1 MSDRG
6 NNRSY
11 SLTNLEDAV
20 EDAITSDCTPEE
32 IYDTIRTTLRR
43 NLTYHRICVRTANE
57 VLRLVHGTEHKD
69 KVINLHEKEL
79 DQSLRDNYLPT
90 DSSQW
95 PDYTELPD
103 DDWRRIEDPHWSGT
117 GYGTTLDKG
126 KEMSYQEMIDAGY
139 EMTGEGI
146 WWPKDKEKEKEKE
159 DLFASMDG
167 VTEETPDYNNP
178 YVCAKIDELAGD
190 NRN

>member
-1 MSDRG
+1 MRDPDQ
-6 NNRSY
+6 SY
-11 SLTNLEDAV
+11 SLTNLEYAIEDAV
-20 EDAITSDCTPEE
+20 SSDCSPEE
-32 IYDTIRTTLRR
+32 IYETIRTTLRR
-43 NLTYHRICVRTANE
+43 TLTYHRVCVRTANE

-69 KVINLHEKEL
+69 KVISLHEKEL
-79 DQSLRDNYLPT
+79 DETLEEKPMNYQ
-90 DSSQW
+90 D
-95 PDYTELPD
+95 
-103 DDWRRIEDPHWSGT
+103 
-117 GYGTTLDKG
+117 
-126 KEMSYQEMIDAGY
+126 MIDAGY

-146 WWPKDKEKEKEKE
+146 WWPKDKEQEQEKE

>member
-1 MSDRG
+1 MIRMSDRET
-6 NNRSY
+6 NRSY
-11 SLTNLEDAV
+11 SLSNLEDAV

-69 KVINLHEKEL
+69 KVISLHEREL
-79 DQSLRDNYLPT
+79 DESLTNSDL
-90 DSSQW
+90 W
-95 PDYTELPD
+95 PDYTELP
-103 DDWRRIEDPHWSGT
+103 E
-117 GYGTTLDKG
+117 KE
-126 KEMSYQEMIDAGY
+126 KEMSYQDMIDAGY

-146 WWPKDKEKEKEKE
+146 WWPKDKEVK
-159 DLFASMDG
+159 
-167 VTEETPDYNNP
+167 EETPDYDNP

>member
-1 MSDRG
+1 MIRMSDRD
-6 NNRSY
+6 NRSY
-11 SLTNLEDAV
+11 SLTNLEDAI
-20 EDAITSDCTPEE
+20 EDALTSDCTPEE

-79 DQSLRDNYLPT
+79 DTYLGDTLDDPNR
-90 DSSQW
+90 W
-95 PDYTELPD
+95 PDYTELP
-103 DDWRRIEDPHWSGT
+103 E
-117 GYGTTLDKG
+117 KE
-126 KEMSYQEMIDAGY
+126 KEMSYQDMIDAGY

-146 WWPKDKEKEKEKE
+146 WWPKD
-159 DLFASMDG
+159 DN

>member
-1 MSDRG
+1 MSDRD
-6 NNRSY
+6 NRSY
-11 SLTNLEDAV
+11 SLTNLEDAL

-69 KVINLHEKEL
+69 KVISLHEQEL
-79 DQSLRDNYLPT
+79 DESLRLDESLT
-90 DSSQW
+90 DPSRW
-95 PDYTELPD
+95 PDYTELP
-103 DDWRRIEDPHWSGT
+103 EE
-117 GYGTTLDKG
+117 K
-126 KEMSYQEMIDAGY
+126 KMSYQDMIDAGY

-146 WWPKDKEKEKEKE
+146 WWPKDKE
-159 DLFASMDG
+159 
-167 VTEETPDYNNP
+167 EETPDYNNP

>member
-1 MSDRG
+1 MTRMSDRDS
-6 NNRSY
+6 NRSY
-11 SLTNLEDAV
+11 SLTNLEDAI
-20 EDAITSDCTPEE
+20 EDVLTSDCTPEE

-79 DQSLRDNYLPT
+79 DNIYDGDCLDDPNR
-90 DSSQW
+90 W
-95 PDYTELPD
+95 PDYTELP
-103 DDWRRIEDPHWSGT
+103 E
-117 GYGTTLDKG
+117 KG
-126 KEMSYQEMIDAGY
+126 KEMSYQDMIDAGY

-146 WWPKDKEKEKEKE
+146 WWPKDKEQEKE

>member
-1 MSDRG
+1 MSDRDS
-6 NNRSY
+6 NRSY
-11 SLTNLEDAV
+11 SLDNLEDAV

-79 DQSLRDNYLPT
+79 DESLDDVT
-90 DSSQW
+90 
-95 PDYTELPD
+95 YTEKAY
-103 DDWRRIEDPHWSGT
+103 T
-117 GYGTTLDKG
+117 
-126 KEMSYQEMIDAGY
+126 YQEMIDAGY
-139 EMTGEGI
+139 EMTGDGI
-146 WWPKDKEKEKEKE
+146 WWPKEGEPLPE
-159 DLFASMDG
+159 
-167 VTEETPDYNNP
+167 VTPDYNNP

>member
-1 MSDRG
+1 MSDKD
-6 NNRSY
+6 RSY
-11 SLTNLEDAV
+11 SLTNLEDAI
-20 EDAITSDCTPEE
+20 EDAITSDCSPED

-69 KVINLHEKEL
+69 KVISLHEQEL
-79 DQSLRDNYLPT
+79 DESLT
-90 DSSQW
+90 DPNRW
-95 PDYTELPD
+95 PDYTELP
-103 DDWRRIEDPHWSGT
+103 E
-117 GYGTTLDKG
+117 KE
-126 KEMSYQEMIDAGY
+126 KEMTHQEMLDAGY

-146 WWPKDKEKEKEKE
+146 WWPKDNE
-159 DLFASMDG
+159 
-167 VTEETPDYNNP
+167 EETPDYDNP

>member
-1 MSDRG
+1 MSDRDS
-6 NNRSY
+6 NRSY
-11 SLTNLEDAV
+11 SLANLEDAI
-20 EDAITSDCTPEE
+20 EDALTSDCTPEE

-79 DQSLRDNYLPT
+79 DST
-90 DSSQW
+90 ITEW

-103 DDWRRIEDPHWSGT
+103 RVEDPT
-117 GYGTTLDKG
+117 YTE
-126 KEMSYQEMIDAGY
+126 KEMTYQEMIDAGY
-139 EMTGEGI
+139 EMTGDGI
-146 WWPKDKEKEKEKE
+146 WWPKDKE
-159 DLFASMDG
+159 
-167 VTEETPDYNNP
+167 EETPDYDNP

>member
-11 SLTNLEDAV
+11 SLTNLEDAI
-20 EDAITSDCTPEE
+20 EDALTSDCTPEE

-79 DQSLRDNYLPT
+79 DNLYAGDCLDDPNR
-90 DSSQW
+90 W
-95 PDYTELPD
+95 PDYTELP
-103 DDWRRIEDPHWSGT
+103 E
-117 GYGTTLDKG
+117 
-126 KEMSYQEMIDAGY
+126 KEKKMSYQDMIDAGY

-146 WWPKDKEKEKEKE
+146 WWPKDKEQEKE

>member
-79 DQSLRDNYLPT
+79 DTYLGDTLDDPNR
-90 DSSQW
+90 W
-95 PDYTELPD
+95 PDYTELP
-103 DDWRRIEDPHWSGT
+103 E
-117 GYGTTLDKG
+117 KE
-126 KEMSYQEMIDAGY
+126 KEMSYQDMIDAGY

-146 WWPKDKEKEKEKE
+146 WWPKDKE
-159 DLFASMDG
+159 
-167 VTEETPDYNNP
+167 EETPDYDNP

>member
-1 MSDRG
+1 MIRMSDKDS
-6 NNRSY
+6 NRSY
-11 SLTNLEDAV
+11 SLANLEDAI
-20 EDAITSDCTPEE
+20 EDAITSDCSPEE

-79 DQSLRDNYLPT
+79 DESLDDVT
-90 DSSQW
+90 
-95 PDYTELPD
+95 YTEKAM
-103 DDWRRIEDPHWSGT
+103 T
-117 GYGTTLDKG
+117 
-126 KEMSYQEMIDAGY
+126 YQEMIDAGY
-139 EMTGEGI
+139 EMTGDGI
-146 WWPKDKEKEKEKE
+146 WWPKD
-159 DLFASMDG
+159 DN

>member
-1 MSDRG
+1 MSDKDS
-6 NNRSY
+6 NRSY
-11 SLTNLEDAV
+11 SLANLEDAI
-20 EDAITSDCTPEE
+20 EDAITSDCSPEE

-79 DQSLRDNYLPT
+79 DESLDDVT
-90 DSSQW
+90 
-95 PDYTELPD
+95 YTEKA
-103 DDWRRIEDPHWSGT
+103 
-117 GYGTTLDKG
+117 YN
-126 KEMSYQEMIDAGY
+126 YQEMIDAGY

-146 WWPKDKEKEKEKE
+146 WWPKD
-159 DLFASMDG
+159 DN

>member
-1 MSDRG
+1 MSDKES
-6 NNRSY
+6 NRSY
-11 SLTNLEDAV
+11 SLANLEDAL

-79 DQSLRDNYLPT
+79 DTYLGDTLDDPNR
-90 DSSQW
+90 W

-103 DDWRRIEDPHWSGT
+103 DKRTNTYRE
-117 GYGTTLDKG
+117 G
-126 KEMSYQEMIDAGY
+126 KEMTYQEMLDAGY
-139 EMTGEGI
+139 EMTADGI
-146 WWPKDKEKEKEKE
+146 WWPKEGEPLPE
-159 DLFASMDG
+159 
-167 VTEETPDYNNP
+167 VTPDYNNP

>member
-1 MSDRG
+1 MSDRDS
-6 NNRSY
+6 NRSY
-11 SLTNLEDAV
+11 SLSNLEDAI
-20 EDAITSDCTPEE
+20 EDALTSDCTPEE

-79 DQSLRDNYLPT
+79 DDLYSGDCLDDPNR
-90 DSSQW
+90 W
-95 PDYTELPD
+95 PDYTELP
-103 DDWRRIEDPHWSGT
+103 E
-117 GYGTTLDKG
+117 KQ
-126 KEMSYQEMIDAGY
+126 KEMSYQDMIDAGY

-146 WWPKDKEKEKEKE
+146 WWPKDKEHEKE

>member
-11 SLTNLEDAV
+11 SLTSLEYAI

-79 DQSLRDNYLPT
+79 DETLT
-90 DSSQW
+90 DPSCW
-95 PDYTELPD
+95 PDYTELP
-103 DDWRRIEDPHWSGT
+103 E
-117 GYGTTLDKG
+117 
-126 KEMSYQEMIDAGY
+126 KEKTYQEMIDAGY

-146 WWPKDKEKEKEKE
+146 WWPKDKEE
-159 DLFASMDG
+159 D
-167 VTEETPDYNNP
+167 VKEETPDYNNP

>member
-11 SLTNLEDAV
+11 SLTNLEDAI
-20 EDAITSDCTPEE
+20 EDALTSDCTPEE

-79 DQSLRDNYLPT
+79 DDLYSGDCLDDPNR
-90 DSSQW
+90 W
-95 PDYTELPD
+95 PDYTELP
-103 DDWRRIEDPHWSGT
+103 E
-117 GYGTTLDKG
+117 
-126 KEMSYQEMIDAGY
+126 KEKKMSYQDMIDAGY

-146 WWPKDKEKEKEKE
+146 WWPKDKEQEKE

>member
-1 MSDRG
+1 MSDRDS
-6 NNRSY
+6 NRSY
-11 SLTNLEDAV
+11 SLDNLEDAV

-79 DQSLRDNYLPT
+79 DSTLT
-90 DSSQW
+90 EW

-103 DDWRRIEDPHWSGT
+103 RVTYTE
-117 GYGTTLDKG
+117 
-126 KEMSYQEMIDAGY
+126 KEMTHQEMEDAGY
-139 EMTGEGI
+139 EMTGDGI
-146 WWPKDKEKEKEKE
+146 WWPKDKE
-159 DLFASMDG
+159 
-167 VTEETPDYNNP
+167 EETPDYDNP

>member
-11 SLTNLEDAV
+11 SLSNLEDAI
-20 EDAITSDCTPEE
+20 EDALTSDCTPEE

-57 VLRLVHGTEHKD
+57 VLRLVHGTENKD
-69 KVINLHEKEL
+69 KVISLHEKEL
-79 DQSLRDNYLPT
+79 DETLEEKPMNYQ
-90 DSSQW
+90 D
-95 PDYTELPD
+95 
-103 DDWRRIEDPHWSGT
+103 
-117 GYGTTLDKG
+117 
-126 KEMSYQEMIDAGY
+126 MIDAGY
-139 EMTGEGI
+139 EMTGDGI
-146 WWPKDKEKEKEKE
+146 WWPKDKQE
-159 DLFASMDG
+159 D
-167 VTEETPDYNNP
+167 ETPDYDNP

>member
-1 MSDRG
+1 MSDRD

-11 SLTNLEDAV
+11 SLSNLENAV

-57 VLRLVHGTEHKD
+57 VLRLVHGTENKD
-69 KVINLHEKEL
+69 KVISLHEREL
-79 DQSLRDNYLPT
+79 DKSLT
-90 DSSQW
+90 DPSQW

-103 DDWRRIEDPHWSGT
+103 DDWREIEDPN
-117 GYGTTLDKG
+117 YKNG
-126 KEMSYQEMIDAGY
+126 KEMSYQDMIDAGF
-139 EMTGEGI
+139 EMSGEGI
-146 WWPKDKEKEKEKE
+146 WWPKEKEP
-159 DLFASMDG
+159 
-167 VTEETPDYNNP
+167 TEGEPLPEVDYNNP

>member
-1 MSDRG
+1 MSDRDS
-6 NNRSY
+6 NRSY

-57 VLRLVHGTEHKD
+57 VLRLVHGTGHKD
-69 KVINLHEKEL
+69 KVISLHEKEL
-79 DQSLRDNYLPT
+79 DESLT
-90 DSSQW
+90 DSSKW

-103 DDWRRIEDPHWSGT
+103 DDWRRIEDPN
-117 GYGTTLDKG
+117 YQG
-126 KEMSYQEMIDAGY
+126 KEMSYQDMIDAGY
-139 EMTGEGI
+139 EMSGEGI
-146 WWPKDKEKEKEKE
+146 WWPKDKEE
-159 DLFASMDG
+159 D
-167 VTEETPDYNNP
+167 VKEETPDYNNP

>member
-1 MSDRG
+1 MSDKES
-6 NNRSY
+6 NRSY
-11 SLTNLEDAV
+11 SLANLEDAL

-79 DQSLRDNYLPT
+79 DESLDDVT
-90 DSSQW
+90 
-95 PDYTELPD
+95 YTE
-103 DDWRRIEDPHWSGT
+103 
-117 GYGTTLDKG
+117 
-126 KEMSYQEMIDAGY
+126 KEMTYQEMIDAGY
-139 EMTGEGI
+139 EMTGDGI
-146 WWPKDKEKEKEKE
+146 WWPKDKE
-159 DLFASMDG
+159 
-167 VTEETPDYNNP
+167 EETPDYDNP